1 MQRSA
6 LFLLYRGTWTQV
18 QEQQTPAS
26 GALNYFPGN
35 RLDGGRERMH
45 HAVDAGGAGAAEA
58 QPRVSRVQTICLQ
71 SLDLVAT
78 CAK

>member
-6 LFLLYRGTWTQV
+6 LFLLSRGTWTQV

-45 HAVDAGGAGAAEA
+45 HAVDAGGARSGGGTATGE
-58 QPRVSRVQTICLQ
+58 PCSN
-71 SLDLVAT
+71 DLSTVT
-78 CAK
+78 RSSGYVC